1 MYQSVGEVMMGIW
14 SIKEMRDPWDS
25 QRNEKNVISTSI
37 AFCLDFLIRNENITS
52 EEGKTKKPF
61 EIILHVGRVINRTFV
76 YKGLTVT

>member
-1 MYQSVGEVMMGIW
+1 MTLGIP
-14 SIKEMRDPWDS
+14 KGMK
-25 QRNEKNVISTSI
+25 KNVISTSI

-52 EEGKTKKPF
+52 EEGKTKNPF